1 MKFMKFQ
8 IQVQH
13 LLLLIKEFKIG
24 KIFKEK
30 LLHIPEE
37 SKYYPQTFA
46 SDMKEKRKQTCR
58 VVHIMH
64 FTHTQTKK
72 KKKNIKKNGKWKKR
86 NQEKLKAA
94 F

>member
-1 MKFMKFQ
+1 
-8 IQVQH
+8 
-13 LLLLIKEFKIG
+13 
-24 KIFKEK
+24 
-30 LLHIPEE
+30 
-37 SKYYPQTFA
+37 
-46 SDMKEKRKQTCR
+46 MKEKRKQTCR

-72 KKKNIKKNGKWKKR
+72 KKKKNIKKNGKWKKR